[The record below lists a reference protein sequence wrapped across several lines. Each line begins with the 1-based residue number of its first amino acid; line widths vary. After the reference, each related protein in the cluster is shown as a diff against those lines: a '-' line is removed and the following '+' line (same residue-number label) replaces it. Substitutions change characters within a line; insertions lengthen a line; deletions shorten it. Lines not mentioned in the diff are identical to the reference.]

1 MRLLDA
7 DESSGGLI
15 RDEWLRQQGFAV
27 LRFWNN
33 DVLKHTDAVLET
45 IMARLNEFEA
55 SPGALRAPRSPLRGE
70 GKPASR

>member
-1 MRLLDA
+1 MLDA
-7 DESSGGLI
+7 DEGSGDLI

-33 DVLKHTDAVLET
+33 DVLKHTDAVLEST
-45 IMARLNEFEA
+45 MARLNEFEA
-55 SPGALRAPRSPLRGE
+55 SPGALRAPPSPLRGE